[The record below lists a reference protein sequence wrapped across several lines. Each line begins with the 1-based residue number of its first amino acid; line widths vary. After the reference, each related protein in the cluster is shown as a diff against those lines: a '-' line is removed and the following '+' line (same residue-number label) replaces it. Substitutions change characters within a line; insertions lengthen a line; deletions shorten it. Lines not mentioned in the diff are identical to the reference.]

1 MATLDNNEVKSAVE
15 GLGKA
20 FDEFKKTH
28 QEELKQIKE
37 KGSADVIT
45 SDKLKRI
52 EKSLDDLE
60 DVNQKVTKQKLS
72 QDEQKDQL
80 NRIETMIS
88 RPDFGRG
95 NLVTDSKEM
104 EVYKKWLREGK
115 EALGPEEMKVLTA
128 SNDNTAGYLAPPEYV
143 RELIKGIVEISPIRS
158 IARVRS
164 TTNRSVQIPKRTAT
178 FAATFVAEQGTRSET
193 TGYAVGLEEIPTH
206 ELYALVDISEQEL
219 EDSVFNLEQEMSSEF
234 AEQFAKA
241 EGNAFVSG
249 NSVGKPEGIA
259 QNSSVGTTASGSS
272 GTFDANSLIS
282 LYHAVKPD
290 YSRNG
295 TFVFNRATLALI
307 RKLRDGAGQYVFQA
321 GFSLQVGVPN
331 TILGAPYVEATDV
344 ADIGSSTKPVYFGD
358 FRRGYMIV
366 DRTTLSVMRDP
377 FTQATSGNVRY
388 IARRRIG
395 GQVILPEAIQILQ
408 CGA

>member
-20 FDEFKKTH
+20 FEEFKATH
-28 QEELKQIKE
+28 QEELKQIKD

-45 SDKLKRI
+45 SNKLKKI

-60 DVNQKVTKQKLS
+60 DVNQKVTKQKLA

-80 NRIETMIS
+80 NRIETMLS
-88 RPDFGRG
+88 RPEFGKAYG
-95 NLVTDSKEM
+95 NATSM
-104 EVYKKWLREGK
+104 ERKVFDKWLREGK
-115 EALGPEEMKVLTA
+115 ESLGPDELKVLTA

-219 EDSVFNLEQEMSSEF
+219 EDSVFNLEQEMSTEF

-241 EGNAFVSG
+241 EGTAFVSG
-249 NSVGKPEGIA
+249 DAIGKPEGILT
-259 QNSSVGTTASGSS
+259 NSSVSSVNSGS
-272 GTFDANSLIS
+272 GTALTSDGIITLVHSIKS
-282 LYHAVKPD
+282 E

-295 TFVFNRATLALI
+295 TFIFNRTTLADI
-307 RKLRDGAGQYVFQA
+307 RKLKDTAGQYIFQPGMMLTGGA
-321 GFSLQVGVPN
+321 TN
-331 TILGAPYVEATDV
+331 TILGYPYVEATDMPDV
-344 ADIGSSTKPVYFGD
+344 AGSAKPIVFGD
-358 FRRGYMIV
+358 FQRAYMIV
-366 DRTTLSVMRDP
+366 DRVQMAVLRDEY
-377 FTQATSGNVRY
+377 TQATTGNVRY
-388 IARRRIG
+388 IARRRVG
-395 GQVILPEAIQILQ
+395 GQVVQAEAIVKQNIS
-408 CGA
+408 A